1 MASLATPLRVSKG
14 YNQVVGQITFS
25 SGGSRREDSIS
36 KIIQV
41 VDKSF
46 TCNCVTEGIG
56 FLLVLGWR
64 PLFFF

>member
-41 VDKSF
+41 VF
-46 TCNCVTEGIG
+46 RAGINILTHMYVCARINVFSHG
-56 FLLVLGWR
+56 
-64 PLFFF
+64 

>member
-25 SGGSRREDSIS
+25 SGGSCRKDSIS

-41 VDKSF
+41 VDKSH
-46 TCNCVTEGIG
+46 
-56 FLLVLGWR
+56 LLVTV
-64 PLFFF
+64 